1 MTLRLMMLTFF
12 ASLPVSAFAQTPAAD
27 TSIVKDTQRA
37 SDSWLGKDKADH
49 LTLSAALTAA
59 QYYALHRELEMPS
72 RRSLQAAVVST
83 ALIGVAKEIYDATAR
98 KRFAS
103 KKDLVADV
111 LGIAFTVVLI
121 HKKGF

>member
-12 ASLPVSAFAQTPAAD
+12 ALLPGFTFAQMPAAD
-27 TSIVKDTQRA
+27 SSVVNDQRA
-37 SDSWLGKDKADH
+37 SDSWFGKDKADH
-49 LTLSAALTAA
+49 FTLSAALTAA

-72 RRSLQAAVVST
+72 RRSLQAAVSGT
-83 ALIGVAKEIYDATAR
+83 ALIGVVKEIYDATAR

-111 LGIAFTVVLI
+111 LGIALTVVLI
-121 HKKGF
+121 HK

>member
-1 MTLRLMMLTFF
+1 MALRSLTLLLAMAWPCL
-12 ASLPVSAFAQTPAAD
+12 AHAQTPPAD
-27 TSIVKDTQRA
+27 SSVVKHILRGNDP
-37 SDSWLGKDKADH
+37 WLGKDKADH

-59 QYYALHRELEMPS
+59 QYYALHREANMSS

-103 KKDLVADV
+103 KKDLAADV
-111 LGIAFTVVLI
+111 LGIALAVILI
-121 HKKGF
+121 HK